1 MLLWRALTG
10 DAKLLISHFRD
21 EDLLHWNAG
30 QRIFEVLS
38 QAHKHI
44 SEFEDQDDFDNAF
57 YKLHRE
63 RNQTLL
69 QFANVA
75 RAAYL
80 KHDAYGYPL
89 PDRTKGMIFLRQAK
103 IPGHLE
109 DHIMAKT
116 NGSRNFSDLLDAIQI
131 LARRPMSQV
140 SSSFPSYYDEWDE
153 STNATEYYD
162 IDNRDD
168 VDNDEY
174 YDEYKEPE
182 DHDNEWIDMSDIPED
197 VTFEEPELACMLESL
212 QKGKKGSG
220 KGFRR
225 GKKGWSQGES
235 RDVSKAGKGGRPENY
250 KQVRWKLQ
258 SDRLNRGWKD
268 QPANVT
274 SKGRGRSQLAQVD
287 DLLARTRCFKCGELG
302 HLAKDCSQNKETT
315 TNSET
320 FFSGMAY
327 INSCNVHPRNRSWSD
342 RCGDNSCAGAGAV
355 RSNCAGFSQCDSAGV
370 SRGDF
375 AGVSRNDS
383 HTCDSRNVFCAVDD
397 SRNEPTMYF
406 DSRNDRYAEVDFQQ
420 DGKAF
425 LDVRKDDVTFLDVQT
440 DGVTLPVP
448 CSSSSFSLG
457 SVVVGPR
464 ANACSD
470 MKSESDVGTDDSKP
484 EFLAKSAEMKRL
496 VGIAVANGT
505 PIRVA
510 YKDVRRRMR
519 IEARRQKELDEG
531 AEPEVVLDSFLDQVK
546 VLQPQQSGPLK
557 RVLTPS
563 AKAAKHRRARD
574 KKLRETLCWWIA
586 NDKVCPHG
594 DRCNFRHTVSE
605 TGVSLPSSTPKMRET
620 GVSWP
625 SAAVEQD
632 KNETGVSSPG
642 PSKNPAH
649 PRSSTRDSWN
659 NSWDR
664 FDYPDKWTDVW
675 YYYSDVWTDA
685 WRERDSGFGCQH
697 NDDNL
702 TEAWN
707 KCKSRDEWHA
717 SHWKTSSWS
726 SSRCETS
733 EWNDTD
739 ECGND
744 RKEQMRSSHSFFETK
759 SMNKL
764 ISSLCRGNDVAMFSG
779 IEVDPGESLADTAAQ
794 SGIIDIRPFRKA
806 EEALFHKFGL
816 KPRVIPGDNQAV
828 GIGGRAKVLGK
839 VEMPSGMGG
848 VNGIVK
854 YTVVDSPGVPP
865 LTPVSLLKQVG
876 AVIDLN
882 SNTMDLKKIETTTN
896 LRTLPS
902 GHVAHKLTEFAPNGW
917 KAPTLEQTD
926 LFRVK
931 TDVFRPVTL
940 PGEIKS
946 RSSKQCVGFSS
957 GFVYTAR
964 NQSHSISSRHPHDL
978 DLCIDDATSSDL
990 LCDDQLVQRAPGFEC
1005 SSASGFDV
1013 NDNSAMEKRCTD
1025 RNGSVAKSCFAVPG
1039 SRHASVVAD
1048 RDGLV
1053 ATSFLKNR
1061 SNRVHSSA
1069 GVPSS
1074 SRQSV
1079 GFNGCVRQEAWRMR
1093 RHHELCSLSCV
1104 NRSQRSKSQN
1114 ERKEERSYYNQSKG
1128 RTDCR
1133 GYSHQR
1139 ERGRCMSKMRPRTL
1153 RLQHKYG
1160 TNSAVSWMDSRRNT
1174 VYVNQ
1179 SMPKWSHNSWRAAEY
1194 QPYRRWKLSEWFWW
1208 FRNTSKTR
1216 RWRPKSTSFKRFDSP
1231 SSSVGGK
1238 SSLGTGTVCSVAT
1251 SPSTVSA
1258 PSISTT
1264 VRGDVDDRS
1273 LASASRRRQIH
1284 WGPVEYG
1291 HRNGSDW
1298 CVIAQ
1303 SSTENE
1309 PVLTASQVLNEH
1321 PFEIKQEDEVPELAA
1336 AIRERGIWPHH
1347 RSFAVFWSPSSARD
1361 RSCEFN
1367 VVGRDTLLG
1376 GTIKRVKLDNGS
1388 YLNVLD
1394 DSDLADFIK
1403 HHAWFEGDEVA
1414 LPREDRMYL
1423 LGNLTGQTPK
1433 KRRVTQSQSDLKVL
1447 NATCSFPVETEQHE
1461 LDPDCNGADEM
1472 MTDETP
1478 LHNEN
1483 GDDDETIVQK
1493 PLTSSQKKVIQN
1505 IHNNCGH
1512 PSKEEFLR
1520 ALRLSRA
1527 RPEVLQYIR
1536 REFECP
1542 ACAAKGHPPKP
1553 RFPAALPRTFR
1564 FNETLGLDL
1573 FEIESPDNSK
1583 IVFCNM
1589 VCWGT
1594 LYQLCIPVVD
1604 KTAETVAKCV
1614 AERWIQYFG
1623 PPLVIIADQGKEFVG
1638 TQFKEF
1644 TNANSILLHIIDVR
1658 APWQNGRT
1666 ERHGD
1671 IYKKI
1676 FERARWLHSPS
1687 SPAALQ
1693 RLAME
1698 CNAAKNR
1705 LSNRSGYSPLQ
1716 RVFGIGHR
1724 LPADLTS
1731 DDVYAPDPIYD
1742 LAATD
1747 AGFEESRQIREAA
1760 MKAHAE
1766 VSIRDRIKESVR
1778 ARPRTQTIL
1787 RADDVIMVW
1796 KTNPPSKRGRWV
1808 GPGVCIGT
1816 HRGSVWVNMRGS
1828 LWKCSQLQCKLA
1840 TTEESRGLEI
1850 QNQLLDDM
1858 KAEFQEFPGRRVYTD
1873 VEREGIPPSD
1883 AGEQPV
1889 APRGIQ
1895 EEEDRNSALVPMLSQ
1910 VSSPPPSLPELD
1922 SESHHSLREALQG
1935 EHVQV
1940 PSDVSSR
1947 PDSDCSLRT
1956 VLPDVVSREME
1967 ENVQNVQ
1974 VLDSDPSVKPLNEQK
1989 QIPDDSTPERQSSNQ
2004 TRERTLERSDEP
2016 PTQRPRLENPASSIR
2031 WSRVDDPRQW
2041 VPTTAVKDEENMWA
2055 DLDSEVLWQQQVDD
2069 HIWENNGKPACLYQE
2084 EWDELF
2090 SQTCE
2095 NITAKVCFCKSEFTG
2110 LTATR
2115 MTRGD
2120 ELPRH
2125 MIPDSEWPRFLQAT
2139 VAEWAAILDT
2149 SAVTIISPAAARDI
2163 RKHLSHRIVP
2173 SRHVYREKPGE
2184 GVGTVS
2190 KAKCRWC
2197 VLGHRDPDIRQLE
2210 RSSPTPQ
2217 TSSIYTFLFVA
2228 AVLQREVTLGDLK
2241 SAFMQS
2247 DKDVSERSQGHLYAS
2262 LPPGGIPLAD
2272 GTWVEEGSLVQLNA
2286 AVYGLVN
2293 APSAWRKTIVRGI
2306 ENLGYRRSCYDPC
2319 IFCLMDES
2327 GPQGHIL
2334 IEVDDLAT
2342 HGNAVHVENMAKLQ
2356 KTFKFG
2362 KWKSIYNSEGDYAGR
2377 TVIQDQSYGF
2387 HIHQAKFVQER
2398 LSPIVIPRGRRSDK
2412 KSETTD
2418 SEKKQLRA
2426 VWGSINWVQRESRPD
2441 VSALA
2446 SLGMGSLNHSTVQD
2460 LCDANVAVERLKAE
2474 PFLGIKLP
2482 HIPLHQV
2489 RWATVQDASW
2499 ANAAEDHSQ
2508 GAFLVGATSPGLWD
2522 NLPSPFA
2529 LLSHKSHCLKRK
2541 CSSTLAAET
2550 QIMSEALA
2558 EVEWIRGLFE
2568 ELTNPK
2574 FSIVE
2579 WSARSRNRGLLIA
2592 ARSSDAE
2599 ARFPKV
2605 LSIGDAKSLYDH
2617 LRTETS
2623 GGANDRRTA
2632 IDIQIIRASM
2642 DAQGAKVRWVDH
2654 SGMYADAMTKKN
2666 GNVPLLQML
2675 LRTGRICITEESI
2688 TLEKHKSNPSSRNS
2702 SSKTHIDPV
2711 VQTAM
2716 DIQY

>member
-1 MLLWRALTG
+1 M
-10 DAKLLISHFRD
+10 
-21 EDLLHWNAG
+21 
-30 QRIFEVLS
+30 
-38 QAHKHI
+38 
-44 SEFEDQDDFDNAF
+44 
-57 YKLHRE
+57 
-63 RNQTLL
+63 
-69 QFANVA
+69 
-75 RAAYL
+75 
-80 KHDAYGYPL
+80 
-89 PDRTKGMIFLRQAK
+89 
-103 IPGHLE
+103 
-109 DHIMAKT
+109 
-116 NGSRNFSDLLDAIQI
+116 
-131 LARRPMSQV
+131 
-140 SSSFPSYYDEWDE
+140 
-153 STNATEYYD
+153 
-162 IDNRDD
+162 
-168 VDNDEY
+168 
-174 YDEYKEPE
+174 
-182 DHDNEWIDMSDIPED
+182 
-197 VTFEEPELACMLESL
+197 
-212 QKGKKGSG
+212 
-220 KGFRR
+220 
-225 GKKGWSQGES
+225 
-235 RDVSKAGKGGRPENY
+235 
-250 KQVRWKLQ
+250 
-258 SDRLNRGWKD
+258 
-268 QPANVT
+268 
-274 SKGRGRSQLAQVD
+274 
-287 DLLARTRCFKCGELG
+287 
-302 HLAKDCSQNKETT
+302 
-315 TNSET
+315 
-320 FFSGMAY
+320 
-327 INSCNVHPRNRSWSD
+327 
-342 RCGDNSCAGAGAV
+342 
-355 RSNCAGFSQCDSAGV
+355 
-370 SRGDF
+370 
-375 AGVSRNDS
+375 
-383 HTCDSRNVFCAVDD
+383 
-397 SRNEPTMYF
+397 
-406 DSRNDRYAEVDFQQ
+406 
-420 DGKAF
+420 
-425 LDVRKDDVTFLDVQT
+425 
-440 DGVTLPVP
+440 
-448 CSSSSFSLG
+448 
-457 SVVVGPR
+457 
-464 ANACSD
+464 
-470 MKSESDVGTDDSKP
+470 
-484 EFLAKSAEMKRL
+484 
-496 VGIAVANGT
+496 
-505 PIRVA
+505 
-510 YKDVRRRMR
+510 
-519 IEARRQKELDEG
+519 
-531 AEPEVVLDSFLDQVK
+531 
-546 VLQPQQSGPLK
+546 
-557 RVLTPS
+557 
-563 AKAAKHRRARD
+563 
-574 KKLRETLCWWIA
+574 
-586 NDKVCPHG
+586 
-594 DRCNFRHTVSE
+594 
-605 TGVSLPSSTPKMRET
+605 
-620 GVSWP
+620 
-625 SAAVEQD
+625 
-632 KNETGVSSPG
+632 
-642 PSKNPAH
+642 
-649 PRSSTRDSWN
+649 
-659 NSWDR
+659 
-664 FDYPDKWTDVW
+664 
-675 YYYSDVWTDA
+675 
-685 WRERDSGFGCQH
+685 
-697 NDDNL
+697 
-702 TEAWN
+702 
-707 KCKSRDEWHA
+707 
-717 SHWKTSSWS
+717 
-726 SSRCETS
+726 
-733 EWNDTD
+733 
-739 ECGND
+739 
-744 RKEQMRSSHSFFETK
+744 
-759 SMNKL
+759 
-764 ISSLCRGNDVAMFSG
+764 
-779 IEVDPGESLADTAAQ
+779 
-794 SGIIDIRPFRKA
+794 
-806 EEALFHKFGL
+806 
-816 KPRVIPGDNQAV
+816 
-828 GIGGRAKVLGK
+828 
-839 VEMPSGMGG
+839 
-848 VNGIVK
+848 
-854 YTVVDSPGVPP
+854 
-865 LTPVSLLKQVG
+865 
-876 AVIDLN
+876 
-882 SNTMDLKKIETTTN
+882 
-896 LRTLPS
+896 
-902 GHVAHKLTEFAPNGW
+902 
-917 KAPTLEQTD
+917 
-926 LFRVK
+926 
-931 TDVFRPVTL
+931 
-940 PGEIKS
+940 
-946 RSSKQCVGFSS
+946 
-957 GFVYTAR
+957 
-964 NQSHSISSRHPHDL
+964 
-978 DLCIDDATSSDL
+978 
-990 LCDDQLVQRAPGFEC
+990 
-1005 SSASGFDV
+1005 
-1013 NDNSAMEKRCTD
+1013 
-1025 RNGSVAKSCFAVPG
+1025 
-1039 SRHASVVAD
+1039 
-1048 RDGLV
+1048 
-1053 ATSFLKNR
+1053 
-1061 SNRVHSSA
+1061 
-1069 GVPSS
+1069 
-1074 SRQSV
+1074 
-1079 GFNGCVRQEAWRMR
+1079 
-1093 RHHELCSLSCV
+1093 
-1104 NRSQRSKSQN
+1104 
-1114 ERKEERSYYNQSKG
+1114 
-1128 RTDCR
+1128 
-1133 GYSHQR
+1133 
-1139 ERGRCMSKMRPRTL
+1139 
-1153 RLQHKYG
+1153 
-1160 TNSAVSWMDSRRNT
+1160 
-1174 VYVNQ
+1174 
-1179 SMPKWSHNSWRAAEY
+1179 
-1194 QPYRRWKLSEWFWW
+1194 
-1208 FRNTSKTR
+1208 
-1216 RWRPKSTSFKRFDSP
+1216 
-1231 SSSVGGK
+1231 
-1238 SSLGTGTVCSVAT
+1238 
-1251 SPSTVSA
+1251 
-1258 PSISTT
+1258 
-1264 VRGDVDDRS
+1264 
-1273 LASASRRRQIH
+1273 
-1284 WGPVEYG
+1284 EYG
-1291 HRNGSDW
+1291 HRDGSDR

-1303 SSTENE
+1303 ANIENE
-1309 PVLTASQVLNEH
+1309 PVLTAEKLLNEH

-1376 GTIKRVKLDNGS
+1376 GTVRRVKLDNGS

-1394 DSDLADFIK
+1394 DSDLDDFIK

-1414 LPREDRMYL
+1414 LPREDRIYL
-1423 LGNLTGQTPK
+1423 LGNLTGLTPK
-1433 KRRVTQSQSDLKVL
+1433 KRRVTQSQPDLKIL
-1447 NATCSFPVETEQHE
+1447 DATRSFPVETEQHE
-1461 LDPDCNGADEM
+1461 LDPDSNGADEM

-1483 GDDDETIVQK
+1483 GDDDETIIQK
-1493 PLTSSQKKVIQN
+1493 PLTSNQKKVIQN

-1527 RPEVLQYIR
+1527 RPEVLHFIR

-1583 IVFCNM
+1583 MVFCNM

-1638 TQFKEF
+1638 AQFKEF

-1766 VSIRDRIKESVR
+1766 VSIRDRIEGAVR
-1778 ARPRTQTIL
+1778 ARPRTQTVL

-1883 AGEQPV
+1883 ADKQLV

-1910 VSSPPPSLPELD
+1910 VTSPPPSLPELD

-1935 EHVQV
+1935 EHMQV

-1947 PDSDCSLRT
+1947 PDSDYGHRT
-1956 VLPDVVSREME
+1956 VLPDVVSREIE

-1974 VLDSDPSVKPLNEQK
+1974 VLDSDTPVKPLNEQK
-1989 QIPDDSTPERQSSNQ
+1989 QFPDDSTPERQSSNQ
-2004 TRERTLERSDEP
+2004 TRERTLERLDEP

-2031 WSRVDDPRQW
+2031 WARVDDPRQW
-2041 VPTTAVKDEENMWA
+2041 VLTTAVNDDENMWA
-2055 DLDSEVLWQQQVDD
+2055 DMDSEVLWQQQVDD

-2090 SQTCE
+2090 DQTCE

-2149 SAVTIISPAAARDI
+2149 SAVTIISPTAARDI

-2247 DKDVSERSQGHLYAS
+2247 DRDVSERSQGHLYAS

-2529 LLSHKSHCLKRK
+2529 LLSHKSHGLKRK

-2579 WSARSRNRGLLIA
+2579 WSARSRNRGLLVA

-2702 SSKTHIDPV
+2702 SSKTLIDPA
-2711 VQTAM
+2711 VQIGM
-2716 DIQY
+2716 NVEY